1 MFALVDVNNMY
12 VSCERVF
19 RPSLIGKPVVVL
31 SNNDG
36 ACIARSNEA
45 KDLGVK
51 MAQPW
56 FQVRH
61 LERDAGLLALSAN
74 FELYGDMSSRMMTL
88 VAQYAPRQEVY
99 SIDECF
105 LDFAGV
111 PGDLVATGRATARPG
126 AAVDGPAHQ
135 RRLRPDQDPGQAG
148 QPRGQDGRPQAR
160 VRYDARHRP
169 GVPPRRWPTVQRCD
183 AVFAATEVGHVWGIG
198 RRMTARLNEGGIHT
212 VQDLLAPTSATLR
225 KQFSVVL
232 EKTVLE
238 LRGTPCLDV
247 DHAPAA
253 QQQMMCS
260 RSFGAPVT
268 TLAEMVEVVS
278 QFATRVAEKARQ
290 QQAAA
295 GAVHVFITT
304 SPHRRHDRQHSPSSL
319 TLPLVRPSADTRVIV
334 AMAVRAVRQMVPAGL
349 PLRQGRRD
357 AGRPAAARA
366 AAGRARS
373 VRHGRSGAR
382 CRPVTPDGGHGHAE
396 PAVRP
401 RRRDG
406 GQRPAPGAPRPA
418 CGQAAAPVAAQHHP
432 AGRDRHR
439 PGLTGWMAPRCV
451 RWHVP
456 PSDRPSGGLRAG
468 TSARNRKTPSESIA
482 WGFMF
487 GGVDGTRTRDPRRDR
502 PVF

>member
-45 KDLGVK
+45 KDLGVQ

-74 FELYGDMSSRMMTL
+74 FELYGDMSTRMMTL

-111 PGDLVATGRATARPG
+111 PGDLVATGRQMRAQVLQWTGLPTSIGFGPTKTLAKLANHVAKMADRKPG
-126 AAVDGPAHQ
+126 
-135 RRLRPDQDPGQAG
+135 
-148 QPRGQDGRPQAR
+148 
-160 VRYDARHRP
+160 RYDARHAQVCHLGAADRAA
-169 GVPPRRWPTVQRCD
+169 RD
-183 AVFAATEVGHVWGIG
+183 AVFAASEVGDVWGIG
-198 RRMTARLNEGGIHT
+198 RRMSARLNEGGIHT
-212 VQDLLAPTSATLR
+212 VQDLLRADIATLR
-225 KQFSVVL
+225 AQFSVVL

-260 RSFGAPVT
+260 RSFGESVT
-268 TLAEMVEVVS
+268 TLPEMVEVVS

-304 SPHRRHDRQHSPSSL
+304 SPHRRHDRQHSQSL
-319 TLPLVRPSADTRVIV
+319 TLPLVRASADTRVIV
-334 AMAVRAVRQMVPAGL
+334 AMAVRAVQQMVRPGFNYAKAGVML
-349 PLRQGRRD
+349 VDLRPQGQQQ
-357 AGRPAAARA
+357 
-366 AAGRARS
+366 
-373 VRHGRSGAR
+373 
-382 CRPVTPDGGHGHAE
+382 AE
-396 PAVRP
+396 LDLFGTA
-401 RRRDG
+401 D
-406 GQRPAPGAPRPA
+406 PAPGAGPSRLMEA
-418 CGQAAAPVAAQHHP
+418 VDTLNQRFGRGAVTVASAQHQAAHGQH
-432 AGRDRHR
+432 AGRQQRR
-439 PGLTGWMAPRCV
+439 SPRCTT
-451 RWHVP
+451 R
-456 PSDRPSGGLRAG
+456 LAEIATARA
-468 TSARNRKTPSESIA
+468 
-482 WGFMF
+482 
-487 GGVDGTRTRDPRRDR
+487 
-502 PVF
+502 